1 MSRHLIRIVT
11 VVVLAS
17 TLQLTSGT
25 AVAAPSAEAC
35 QAEKPSAQNL
45 EGADFIA
52 GSWRVTGTYDDGGSV
67 NFVITFAADGSFVD
81 SDNFPGRWLISG
93 SHVSVY
99 YPDESWLGYVG
110 AIEGDTITGRFRGS
124 DNSGQFQMSRY

>member
-1 MSRHLIRIVT
+1 MRKYLTRIIAAF
-11 VVVLAS
+11 VLAS
-17 TLQLTSGT
+17 ALQLASGT
-25 AVAAPSAEAC
+25 AFAAPSAEAC
-35 QAEKPSAQNL
+35 QADKASPQI
-45 EGADFIA
+45 EGANFIA
-52 GSWRVTGTYDDGGSV
+52 GSWRVTGTYDDGGNV

-93 SHVSVY
+93 SNVSVY

-110 AIEGDTITGRFRGS
+110 AIEGDTITGGFRGS